1 MDKGTDHKGTDHKET
16 DTKEICS
23 ICGGYLEDEFKHTLN
38 CNHTFHYNCLFLTF
52 KNLKNNNCP
61 YCRGQ
66 NNLLPLVNGI
76 RKVVPTIHELNNLE
90 DFNYESKPCNAI
102 LKRGKNKG
110 NECGRFCKLGYDKC
124 RMHSK

>member
-1 MDKGTDHKGTDHKET
+1 MNKGTG
-16 DTKEICS
+16 KEIDGNKEDCS
-23 ICGGYLEDEFKHTLN
+23 ICGECLEDEFKHALK
-38 CNHTFHYNCLFLTF
+38 CYHTFHYNCLFLSF

-76 RKVVPTIHELNNLE
+76 RKVIPTIHELNDID

-110 NECGRFCKLGYDKC
+110 NECGKFCKLGYNKC
-124 RMHSK
+124 RMHNK